1 MTNFQTTEINLHGFR
16 FNALVAGAAD
26 GDLVLFL
33 HGFPEFGDAWRDVMQ
48 PIAEAGFRAVAVDQR
63 GYSRGARPTDVS
75 DYGIEHL
82 LSDVRGF
89 GDALGRR
96 RFHLVGH
103 DWGAF
108 LAWAF
113 AAKHSD
119 RVQSLSTLSTPH
131 PDAFLNAVET
141 DEDQKQR
148 SRYISFFKMPDGA
161 AESFFQADNYQ
172 HLRTVYQGKLSESA
186 ISQNIQRLAEP
197 GALTAALNWY
207 RALNPKIRI
216 GKIAVPTLYIWS
228 TKDLALG
235 ESAARATAEYVV
247 GPYCFEKLE
256 GATHWLLQEA
266 HDRVS
271 ALVLKHISANRS
283 QIHRSGPVSS

>member
-1 MTNFQTTEINLHGFR
+1 MTNFQTAEINLQGFS
-16 FNALVAGAAD
+16 FNALLAGAAD

-63 GYSRGARPTDVS
+63 GYSRGARPADVS
-75 DYGIEHL
+75 DYAIEHL
-82 LSDVRGF
+82 LSDVLGF

-108 LAWAF
+108 LAWVF

-148 SRYISFFKMPDGA
+148 SKYISFFKMSGGA

-186 ISQNIQRLAEP
+186 ISQNIQRFSEP
-197 GALTAALNWY
+197 GALAAALNWY
-207 RALNPKIRI
+207 RALDPTMRI

-235 ESAARATAEYVV
+235 ESAARATSEYVA
-247 GPYCFEKLE
+247 GPYVFEKLE
-256 GATHWLLQEA
+256 GVTHWLLQEA
-266 HDRVS
+266 PDRVS
-271 ALVLKHISANRS
+271 ALLLKHISANPLS
-283 QIHRSGPVSS
+283 NS

>member
-16 FNALVAGAAD
+16 FNALVGGAAD

-75 DYGIEHL
+75 EYGIEHL

-89 GDALGRR
+89 ADALGHR

-108 LAWAF
+108 LAWVF

-119 RVQSLSTLSTPH
+119 RLQSLSTLSTPH

-161 AESFFQADNYQ
+161 AESFFQADNYR

-207 RALNPKIRI
+207 RALNPKYASERLRCQPFTSGAQRTLPLVKVLRGQQPNMSPGHTASRNWKVQPI
-216 GKIAVPTLYIWS
+216 GS
-228 TKDLALG
+228 F
-235 ESAARATAEYVV
+235 R
-247 GPYCFEKLE
+247 
-256 GATHWLLQEA
+256 
-266 HDRVS
+266 
-271 ALVLKHISANRS
+271 KHTTECRPSC
-283 QIHRSGPVSS
+283 

>member
-1 MTNFQTTEINLHGFR
+1 MNFQTTEINLHGLR
-16 FNALVAGAAD
+16 FNALVGGPAD

-33 HGFPEFGDAWRDVMQ
+33 HGFPEFGVAWCDVMQ

-63 GYSRGARPTDVS
+63 GYSRGARPTDVN
-75 DYGIEHL
+75 DYGVEHL
-82 LSDVRGF
+82 LSDVQGF
-89 GDALGRR
+89 GDVLGRR

-108 LAWAF
+108 LAWVF

-131 PDAFLNAVET
+131 PDAFLNAVGT

-148 SRYISFFKMPDGA
+148 SKYISFFKMPGGA

-207 RALNPKIRI
+207 RALDSEMRI

-228 TKDLALG
+228 TNDLALG
-235 ESAARATAEYVV
+235 QSAARATAEYVA
-247 GPYCFEKLE
+247 GPYVFEKLE
-256 GATHWLLQEA
+256 GATHWLLQEVPEQ
-266 HDRVS
+266 VS
-271 ALVLKHISANRS
+271 ALVLRHISANRS
-283 QIHRSGPVSS
+283 QIQRSGAVSS